1 MAGTKRAMPFERTG
15 PFPIDDKFVLSKAEM
30 LAVSDTVM
38 PEKYFAVCT
47 DDGKLYVYDKNATA
61 SAETG
66 KFSVVEGGGGGGSI
80 DAYTKA
86 ETDALLDA
94 KQDTLESGT
103 NVKTVAGESILG
115 SGDIP
120 IPTYVGSGWGVAK
133 NGTAT
138 LTFDQSTTSSVV
150 VSIADLGLADANYYV
165 AVSGNLVGL
174 WVNSKTSS
182 NFRING
188 TLASQSSVSRS
199 VEYTV
204 FAKGYG
210 GVPNGGTT
218 GQVLAK
224 KSDADGDTEWIT
236 GGGGGETPTLD
247 AVLQKGNDTE
257 RSARFTDELNGAQA
271 EIYAGGTYMTG
282 NGTEGMRQFSVNQ
295 NGISAVD
302 NLVGT
307 ITPKFVVPF
316 EPSGEDQVAMSD
328 AVKASFRNALDMP
341 TLVTQTQQTPG
352 QPITATVT
360 DGDNEIRFDV
370 AGGTIQMDFTDANA
384 TNTKFLATQGYVDDA
399 VGDLTTLTTTDK
411 TSAVGAI
418 NELKSDV
425 DGLDEP
431 FRVKNWASTFDI
443 SIPFCTEDIAN
454 GSIPKIVFSIDDVE
468 GAEYQISGM
477 IAYEVFDAESGGNRI
492 NCWPVCQFTGNV
504 QKELSV
510 RFMCAGTTR
519 KAAKRINAWVLLKHR

>member
-1 MAGTKRAMPFERTG
+1 MGTIMKNGVPYASGSEIPEGGTK
-15 PFPIDDKFVLSKAEM
+15 
-30 LAVSDTVM
+30 
-38 PEKYFAVCT
+38 
-47 DDGKLYVYDKNATA
+47 
-61 SAETG
+61 
-66 KFSVVEGGGGGGSI
+66 
-80 DAYTKA
+80 
-86 ETDALLDA
+86 
-94 KQDTLESGT
+94 
-103 NVKTVAGESILG
+103 
-115 SGDIP
+115 
-120 IPTYVGSGWGVAK
+120 
-133 NGTAT
+133 
-138 LTFDQSTTSSVV
+138 
-150 VSIADLGLADANYYV
+150 
-165 AVSGNLVGL
+165 
-174 WVNSKTSS
+174 
-182 NFRING
+182 
-188 TLASQSSVSRS
+188 
-199 VEYTV
+199 
-204 FAKGYG
+204 
-210 GVPNGGTT
+210 

-224 KSDADGDTEWIT
+224 ASNISGDFEWVN

-247 AVLQKGNDTE
+247 AVLQKGNTTE
-257 RSARFTDELNGAQA
+257 RDARFTDALNGRQV
-271 EIYAGGTYMTG
+271 EVGAGGTYMTG

-425 DGLDEP
+425 DGLGEP

-454 GSIPKIVFSIDDVE
+454 GSIPKMVFSIDAVE
-468 GAEYQISGM
+468 GAEYQIVGM

-492 NCWPVCQFTGNV
+492 NCWPVCQFTGNG